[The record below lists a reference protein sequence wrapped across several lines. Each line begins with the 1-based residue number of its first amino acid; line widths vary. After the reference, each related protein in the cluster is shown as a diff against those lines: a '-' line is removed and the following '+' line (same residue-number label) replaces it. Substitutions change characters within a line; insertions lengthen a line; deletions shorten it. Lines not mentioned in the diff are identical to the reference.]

1 MSLLR
6 GLISGGNHASR
17 VSGVHGMNDALRVS
31 TCFDAGTKRLGA
43 PRMGWST
50 PHTSPS
56 NFYLSPDGTKL
67 FIVSGFDYVYQYTLS
82 TPFDPS
88 TATEDGY
95 WNFTEYES
103 SGEGL
108 EFSPDGKYLYL
119 GGHDQNTVLQFTLA
133 SPWNVLTEPDAGWE
147 QKAFRRGNI
156 RGAGI
161 ETESYQQGFT
171 FGNDGTKL
179 YIVGYGADNI
189 EQFNLSTAYSV
200 STMIGSEGRYDLAS
214 IAGITGVYA
223 IRWKP
228 DGTKFYIV
236 DVDGDDII
244 EFSVSNA
251 WDITSGTITEGT
263 NYYVGG
269 EETWPTDVAFNTDGT
284 KMFVLGNS
292 GNGIDEY
299 SLSTGYDLS
308 STVAHVRHVTLN
320 TANTDPHAF
329 DFSPDGTK
337 LTVVNLGS
345 DRLYYYTLS
354 TGFDITTLSSG
365 VSVPMNYAEWAS
377 PSSLGNEGQSSGLYA
392 PYGFRYHGGG
402 YSFTALDNF
411 SSSYDALKG
420 WNMRLPYETNTVFEG
435 FKNIDASPINSNA
448 PTGVRFKP
456 GGYKWYVLDASDDK
470 INQFTLTYPYVLG
483 NENVSH
489 DGASST
495 FSSQDSGPRGFDFS
509 PDGKNLFVCGTSD
522 DTIFHYT
529 VETAWDVTSTLTHTN
544 TFDTT
549 AIETIP
555 REIRI
560 IATPDG
566 YQLWLIGDGFDDIF
580 VFDFNF

>member
-17 VSGVHGMNDALRVS
+17 ISGVHGMNDALRVS
-31 TCFDAGTKRLGA
+31 TCFDAGIKRLGM
-43 PRMGWST
+43 PRMAWST
-50 PHTSPS
+50 PHTNPY

-67 FIVSGFDYVYQYTLS
+67 FIEVSSDYIYQYTLS

-88 TATEDGY
+88 TASSDGY
-95 WNFTEYES
+95 WNHINYTSEA
-103 SGEGL
+103 EGL

-119 GGHDQNTVLQFTLA
+119 GSWDRDTVNQFTLD
-133 SPWNVLTEPDAGWE
+133 SPWDVVTEPDAGWE
-147 QKAFRRGNI
+147 QKAFRKGDIINAGVESESSLRGM
-156 RGAGI
+156 
-161 ETESYQQGFT
+161 E
-171 FGNDGTKL
+171 FGNNGTKL
-179 YIVGYGADNI
+179 YMVGYANDNV
-189 EQFNLSTAYSV
+189 EQFSLSTAYAV
-200 STMIGSEGRYDLAS
+200 STMTSDGRYDLADQ
-214 IAGITGVYA
+214 GITGTSA

-228 DGTKFYIV
+228 DGTKFYIA
-236 DVDGDDII
+236 DIDGDDIV
-244 EFSVSNA
+244 EFSVTNA
-251 WDITSGTITEGT
+251 WDVTSGTVTEGT

-269 EETWPTDVAFNTDGT
+269 EETTPIDVAFNTDGT
-284 KMFVLGNS
+284 KMLVLGNT
-292 GNGIDEY
+292 GDGIDEY

-308 STVAHVRHVTLN
+308 STVTHVRHVTLN
-320 TANTDPHAF
+320 ADNTTATGF

-337 LTVVNLGS
+337 LTVVNYS
-345 DRLYYYTLS
+345 NDSLYYYTLS
-354 TGFDITTLSSG
+354 TGFDITTLSAG
-365 VSVPMNYAEWAS
+365 ERVIMNYGEWAS
-377 PSSLGNEGQSSGLYA
+377 PSALGNDGKSSGLYA
-392 PYGFRYHGGG
+392 PYSFRYHGDG
-402 YSFTALDNF
+402 YSFTALDYY
-411 SSSYDALKG
+411 SSYFDALKG

-435 FKNIDASPINSNA
+435 FKNINTSPINSDA
-448 PTGVRFKP
+448 PTGIRFKP

-483 NENVSH
+483 NENVSY

-509 PDGKNLFVCGTSD
+509 PDGKNLFVCGTSSD
-522 DTIFHYT
+522 RIFHYT

-549 AIETIP
+549 SIETVP

-566 YQLWLIGDGFDDIF
+566 YQLWMIGDGSDDIF

>member
-17 VSGVHGMNDALRVS
+17 ISGVHGMNDALRVS
-31 TCFDAGTKRLGA
+31 TCFDAGVKRLGS
-43 PRMGWST
+43 PRMAWST
-50 PHTSPS
+50 PHTSPA

-67 FIVSGFDYVYQYTLS
+67 FIIVGFDYVYQYTLS

-88 TATEDGY
+88 TASEDGF

-103 SGEGL
+103 GGEGL

-119 GGHDQNTVLQFTLA
+119 GGYDTNTVLQFTLA
-133 SPWNVLTEPDAGWE
+133 SSWNVVTEPDAGWE
-147 QKAFRRGNI
+147 QKAFRKGDIINAGVESESAI
-156 RGAGI
+156 R
-161 ETESYQQGFT
+161 GFT
-171 FGNDGTKL
+171 FGNNGTKL
-179 YIVGYGADNI
+179 YQVGYNNDNV
-189 EQFNLSTAYSV
+189 EQFSLSTAYAV
-200 STMIGSEGRYDLAS
+200 STMTSDGRYDLGDQ
-214 IAGITGVYA
+214 GITGTVS

-236 DVDGDDII
+236 DITGDDIV
-244 EFSVSNA
+244 EFSVTNA
-251 WDITSGTITEGT
+251 WDVTSGTVTEGT

-269 EETWPTDVAFNTDGT
+269 EETSPYDVAFNADGT
-284 KMFVLGNS
+284 KMFVVGDS

-308 STVAHVRHVTLN
+308 STVAHVRHVSLN
-320 TANTDPHAF
+320 AANTTPVGF

-337 LTVVNLGS
+337 LTVVNHGNDS
-345 DRLYYYTLS
+345 LYYYTLS
-354 TGFDITTLSSG
+354 TGFDITTLSAG
-365 VSVPMNYAEWAS
+365 ERIIMNYPEWAS

-392 PYGFRYHGGG
+392 PLKLRYHGDG
-402 YSFTALDNF
+402 YSFTVLDYY

-420 WNMRLPYETNTVFEG
+420 WNMRLPYESNTVFEG
-435 FKNIDASPINSNA
+435 FKNIDASPINSDS
-448 PTGVRFKP
+448 PTSVRFKP
-456 GGYKWYVLDASDDK
+456 GGYKWYVLDATDDK

-509 PDGKNLFVCGTSD
+509 PDGKNLFVCGTSND
-522 DTIFHYT
+522 RIFHYT
-529 VETAWDVTSTLTHTN
+529 VQRAWDVTSTLTHTN

-549 AIETIP
+549 AIETTP

-566 YQLWLIGDGFDDIF
+566 YQLWMIGDGSDDLF

>member
-31 TCFDAGTKRLGA
+31 TCFDAGIKRLGT

-50 PHTSPS
+50 PHTTPY
-56 NFYLSPDGTKL
+56 NFYLNPDGTKL
-67 FIVSGFDYVYQYTLS
+67 FVVVGGDYVYQYTLS

-88 TATEDGY
+88 TATQNGY

-119 GGHDQNTVLQFTLA
+119 GGYDTNTVLQFTLD
-133 SPWNVLTEPDAGWE
+133 SPWDVLTEPDAGWE
-147 QKAFRRGNI
+147 QKAFRKGGI
-156 RGAGI
+156 IDAGV
-161 ETESYQQGFT
+161 ESESSLRGFT
-171 FGNDGTKL
+171 FGNNGTKL
-179 YIVGYGADNI
+179 YIVGFNNDNV
-189 EQFNLSTAYSV
+189 EQYSLSTAYAV
-200 STMIGSEGRYDLAS
+200 STMSSDGRYDLADQG
-214 IAGITGVYA
+214 IAGTVS
-223 IRWKP
+223 IRWKS

-236 DVDGDDII
+236 DITGDDIV
-244 EFSVSNA
+244 EFSVTNA
-251 WDITSGTITEGT
+251 WDVTSGTVTEGT

-269 EETWPTDVAFNTDGT
+269 EETAPYDVAFNADGT
-284 KMFVLGNS
+284 KMFVVGNS

-308 STVAHVRHVTLN
+308 STVTHVRHVTLN
-320 TANTDPHAF
+320 ADNTVPVSF

-337 LTVVNLGS
+337 LTVVDFNDDS
-345 DRLYYYTLS
+345 LYYYTLS
-354 TGFDITTLSSG
+354 TGFDITTLSAG
-365 VSVPMNYAEWAS
+365 EKIIMNYPEWAS

-392 PYGFRYHGGG
+392 PYQFRYHGDG
-402 YSFTALDNF
+402 YSFTALDYF

-435 FKNIDASPINSNA
+435 FKNINASPINSDA

-489 DGASST
+489 DGASS
-495 FSSQDSGPRGFDFS
+495 SLASQDSGPRGFDFS

-522 DTIFHYT
+522 DRIFHYT
-529 VETAWDVTSTLTHTN
+529 VQTAWDVTSTLTHTN
-544 TFDTT
+544 TFDTSS
-549 AIETIP
+549 IETVP

-566 YQLWLIGDGFDDIF
+566 YQLWMIGDGSDDLF
-580 VFDFNF
+580 VYDFNF

>member
-17 VSGVHGMNDALRVS
+17 ISGVHGMNDALRVS
-31 TCFDAGTKRLGA
+31 TCFDAGTKRLGS
-43 PRMGWST
+43 PRMAWST
-50 PHTSPS
+50 PHTSPG
-56 NFYLSPDGTKL
+56 NFYLNPDGTKL
-67 FIVSGFDYVYQYTLS
+67 FVISGFDYVYQYTLS

-88 TATEDGY
+88 TASQNGY

-119 GGHDQNTVLQFTLA
+119 GGHDRDTVLQFTLA
-133 SPWNVLTEPDAGWE
+133 SPWNVVTEPDAGWE
-147 QKAFRRGNI
+147 QKAFRKGNI
-156 RGAGI
+156 INAGVESEASLRGI
-161 ETESYQQGFT
+161 E
-171 FGNDGTKL
+171 FGNNGTKL
-179 YIVGYGADNI
+179 YMVGYSNDNV
-189 EQFNLSTAYSV
+189 EQYSLSTAYAV
-200 STMIGSEGRYDLAS
+200 STMTSDGRYDLADQ
-214 IAGITGVYA
+214 GITGVYS

-228 DGTKFYIV
+228 DGTKFYIT
-236 DVDGDDII
+236 DIDGDDVV
-244 EFSVSNA
+244 EFSVTNA
-251 WDITSGTITEGT
+251 WDVTSGTVTEGT

-269 EETWPTDVAFNTDGT
+269 QETAPVDVAFNTDGT
-284 KMFVLGNS
+284 KMFVLGDT

-320 TANTDPHAF
+320 AGNTTPNAF

-337 LTVVNLGS
+337 LTVVNFS
-345 DRLYYYTLS
+345 NDSLYYYTLS
-354 TGFDITTLSSG
+354 TGFDITTLSAG
-365 VSVPMNYAEWAS
+365 ERVIMNYSEWAS
-377 PSSLGNEGQSSGLYA
+377 PSSLGDNGQSSGLYA

-402 YSFTALDNF
+402 YSFTALDYY
-411 SSSYDALKG
+411 SSSFDALKG

-435 FKNIDASPINSNA
+435 FKNINASPINSDQ

-495 FSSQDSGPRGFDFS
+495 FSIQDSGPRGFDFS
-509 PDGKNLFVCGTSD
+509 PDGKNLFVCGTSGD
-522 DTIFHYT
+522 RIIHYT

-549 AIETIP
+549 AIETSP

-566 YQLWLIGDGFDDIF
+566 YQLWMIGDGSDDLF